1 MGKMY
6 EDTMPLIKA
15 AISNKIPDGR
25 VMSCLSEK
33 EVYEVVHQILQVL
46 EEDAQVLDNKEMED
60 HLRLLIYQFEDLDK
74 K

>member
-6 EDTMPLIKA
+6 EHTMPLIKR

-33 EVYEVVHQILQVL
+33 EVYEVVQQILEIL
-46 EEDAQVLDNKEMED
+46 EQDAHDLDNKEMSD
-60 HLRLLIYQFEDLDK
+60 HLELLIYQFEDLYK

>member
-46 EEDAQVLDNKEMED
+46 EEDAKVFDNKEMED